1 MNPFIIDISP
11 IRGIEVVKPNPI
23 LSDGHGAVH
32 RRYFGVI
39 NSHVRPAAHVPNA
52 CFWFRQSVRRP
63 YRPPLNDAD
72 RDGPVERRSWV
83 SGAKSLAEFGHP
95 YVCGRHSSACSSTN
109 SPCNSWPF
117 SRIGRAPKL
126 SLEGNVQERT
136 KAIERME
143 EVFGTNVLFDPAL
156 VSSNRRGFGRRAWDY
171 PKEHRKPA
179 NG

>member
-72 RDGPVERRSWV
+72 RDGPVERRELGLRRKLV
-83 SGAKSLAEFGHP
+83 
-95 YVCGRHSSACSSTN
+95 GRVRPPVRLR
-109 SPCNSWPF
+109 SPL
-117 SRIGRAPKL
+117 L
-126 SLEGNVQERT
+126 SLFLDQFT
-136 KAIERME
+136 
-143 EVFGTNVLFDPAL
+143 
-156 VSSNRRGFGRRAWDY
+156 W
-171 PKEHRKPA
+171 
-179 NG
+179 